1 MALNHGTKPIVT
13 DGLVLCLDAGDKNS
27 YPGSGTTWYDLSGG
41 GRNFTWTSTPTF
53 NSKGYFDCTGKSA
66 TGPNANTFGITNSS
80 GYTEQF
86 TFYINDTELQTNTGI
101 WFGGGDGAGDEN
113 EDGSRG
119 ISMHMPWDNGNIYW
133 DQGGCCEESQR
144 TSYGSL
150 TYQTWY
156 NLAFVS
162 TVSNRYIYL
171 NGNLVATNT
180 TTAANLNLSA
190 HAVRINA
197 NLSNYEGW
205 DVFLPYLHVYNRG
218 LSSTEV
224 KQNFNAHR
232 HRFGI

>member
-1 MALNHGTKPIVT
+1 MATHYSPKIVT

-80 GYTEQF
+80 GYTVELS
-86 TFYINDTELQTNTGI
+86 FYINDTALQDNIAIFFAG
-101 WFGGGDGAGDEN
+101 GAGNGDVT
-113 EDGSRG
+113 DDADRG
-119 ISMHMPWDNGNIYW
+119 ISIHLPWSNSNIYW
-133 DQGGCCEESQR
+133 DQGGCCDAEHR

-150 TYQTWY
+150 TYKTWY
-156 NLAFVS
+156 NYAFVS
-162 TVSNRYIYL
+162 EVSNRYIYL
-171 NGNLVATNT
+171 NGNLVTTNT
-180 TTAANLNLSA
+180 TTANDLDLSA
-190 HAVRINA
+190 HAVTINA
-197 NLSNYEGW
+197 NLSNYDGW
-205 DVFLPYLHVYNRG
+205 DAFSPYFHVYKRG